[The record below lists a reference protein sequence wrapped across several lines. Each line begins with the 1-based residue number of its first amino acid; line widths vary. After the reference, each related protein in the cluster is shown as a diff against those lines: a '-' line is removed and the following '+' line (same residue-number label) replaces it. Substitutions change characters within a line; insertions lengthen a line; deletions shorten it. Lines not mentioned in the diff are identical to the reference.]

1 MSEEWSE
8 MKWGDLI
15 TLEYGKSLKDYRE
28 GKGDYRVYGS
38 NGPIGWSSKKLS
50 KGPGVILGRK
60 GATRGVEYS
69 DIDFWVIDTAYYA
82 RPLVELNMKWLYYAM
97 IGYKLGDIND
107 GSPILSTP
115 RNFVYKGSL
124 KLPPLPEQKAI
135 DKKPSPI
142 F

>member
-1 MSEEWSE
+1 M
-8 MKWGDLI
+8 
-15 TLEYGKSLKDYRE
+15 
-28 GKGDYRVYGS
+28 
-38 NGPIGWSSKKLS
+38 
-50 KGPGVILGRK
+50 ILGRK

-115 RNFVYKGSL
+115 RNFVYKDSL